1 MIFFILFLFF
11 FLQKMLSL
19 KKLPGV
25 RYLLSELP
33 DATNTQI
40 FADAQPALYAV
51 QGMLHLSNLIVT
63 ILN

>member
-1 MIFFILFLFF
+1 
-11 FLQKMLSL
+11 MLSL

-51 QGMLHLSNLIVT
+51 QGMHHLSNFVVKLVHFYVAT
-63 ILN
+63 LLYTV